1 MLRVVQ
7 LMSNI
12 ENMIVPS
19 IEVKDLKKYYTFKG
33 GKILRA
39 IDGVSLSISGGEIF
53 GVVGESGCGKSTLG
67 KCIMRVIDITDGQ
80 VYFNG
85 KDISRQ
91 SRKDIIPELKRMQM
105 IFQNPYS
112 SFNPKLKISYSL
124 SEPCKLMGMSK
135 VDIEAKMHQFLQYIS
150 LSENE
155 LNRFPHE
162 LSGGQL
168 QRLAIA
174 RALILDPDF
183 IVADE
188 PVSAL
193 DVSVQ
198 AQILNLIV
206 DLKKSFS
213 MTVMFISHDMT
224 VIEHICDKVAVMYLG
239 TVVETGTS
247 ETVFNNIMHPYT
259 KALMSAIPVIDFENE
274 HKERIVL
281 QGDIPTALDIPKGCR
296 FASRC
301 CECKKV
307 CTEESPKLREVDA
320 NHFVACHCC

>member
-1 MLRVVQ
+1 
-7 LMSNI
+7 MSINTIIPCI
-12 ENMIVPS
+12 EARN
-19 IEVKDLKKYYTFKG
+19 LKKYYSFKG
-33 GKILRA
+33 GKTLKA
-39 IDGVSLSISGGEIF
+39 LDGVNISINSGEIF

-67 KCIMRVIDITDGQ
+67 KCMMRVIDITDGE
-80 VYFNG
+80 VFFGG

-91 SRKDIIPELKRMQM
+91 NRKDILPELKRMQM

-135 VDIEAKMHQFLQYIS
+135 AEVEVKMEQFMQYIS

-174 RALILDPDF
+174 RALMLGPDF

-206 DLKKSFS
+206 DLKKFFN

-224 VIEHICDKVAVMYLG
+224 VVEHICDKVAVMYLG
-239 TVVETGTS
+239 AVVETGTS
-247 ETVFNNIMHPYT
+247 EAIFDNIMHPYT
-259 KALMSAIPVIDFENE
+259 KALMSAIPVIDFDYD
-274 HKERIVL
+274 HKNRIVL
-281 QGDIPTALDIPKGCR
+281 HGDIPTALDIPQGCR

-301 CECKKV
+301 SECKEV
-307 CTEESPKLREVDA
+307 CTEESPNLREVDV